1 MNFPSPEG
9 YTPILQ
15 QYLEQRSKTGDAI
28 LFFRLGDFYECFFS
42 DAELIA
48 KELEITLTSKGDS
61 AHPGGKVPMAGIPVK
76 SAENYISR
84 LLKNGFKVAVCEQMG
99 DATGKGPMKRE
110 LVRILT
116 PGTLVESEFLE
127 GEKANYLACIFPS
140 NTNKTLSKQESELWG
155 LALVDISTAELKITE
170 VPENQLLLELSRVN
184 PSELL
189 FATIRIKDPEGITI
203 ERHLCPTG
211 ITEKNYSANSSI
223 SSRAINHFDFEVSVN
238 KIKEKFG
245 SHSLA
250 GFGCAHFKAGLQA
263 LGGLLDYLEYTCN
276 DSLKS
281 LHSIQVYEVNDSLKI
296 DEQSTRNLEIFETL
310 RSRTK
315 KGSLLG
321 LLEEHLTT
329 KMGTRMMREWLCYPL
344 IDVNQIRKRQQNIA
358 KLIANQNI
366 LNNLKVLLSQ
376 VADLERLNIKLK
388 TEKLNPR
395 ELGWIKNTLLILPG
409 LKALLQDIASVNTS
423 EEQADIFEIRL
434 SESLIFKAKELDLAL
449 QDELPIL
456 SGESGIFRKGYS
468 EKLDQMKE
476 LVDQNEVWLT
486 NYEAQEK
493 ERTNCKFL
501 KVCFNKAAGFYIELT
516 KANKHL
522 APEDYKIKQ
531 NLTNVDRYIT
541 KELKDYESQFLL
553 AEANLKSIE
562 QELFV
567 FLRESLS
574 IYCDEI
580 SSLSKQIAKIDCF
593 VSLASLAINN
603 HYVAPVVDNSYNLSI
618 KDGRHPV
625 IENLLPKGHFVG
637 NDLWLESKSEQ
648 QVMILTGPNMSG
660 KSTFMKQVAL
670 ICLMAQIGSYV
681 PAQSAEIGI
690 ADRIFTRIGASD
702 DLSQGQSTFMVEMTE
717 TAYLLNNLTERSL
730 VLLDEIGRGT
740 STYDGVAIAWS
751 VAEYLSKKGPR
762 SIFATHYHEL
772 NGLADIY
779 PQVVNFQVSVH
790 EANNELIFL
799 HKVLPGGADKSY
811 GIEVARMAGVPK
823 EVLNRA
829 QGIMAQMNAKNPSK
843 KISSIKDCA
852 EQAKLELGL

>member
-15 QYLEQRSKTGDAI
+15 QYLEQRAKTGDAI

-84 LLKNGFKVAVCEQMG
+84 LLKAGFKVAVCEQVG

-140 NTNKTLSKQESELWG
+140 NPNKTMSKQESELWG
-155 LALVDISTAELKITE
+155 LAFVDISTAELKITE
-170 VPENQLLLELSRVN
+170 VPENQLLLELSRIN

-189 FATIRIKDPEGITI
+189 FATIRIKDPERITI
-203 ERHLCPTG
+203 ERKLCPAG
-211 ITEKNYSANSSI
+211 LSESNYSSST
-223 SSRAINHFDFEVSVN
+223 RAINHFDFNVSVD
-238 KIKEKFG
+238 KIKERFG

-281 LHSIQVYEVNDSLKI
+281 LSSIQVYEVNDSLKL
-296 DEQSTRNLEIFETL
+296 DEQSVRNLEIFETMQT
-310 RSRTK
+310 RTK

-321 LLEEHLTT
+321 LFEENLTT
-329 KMGTRMMREWLCYPL
+329 KMGTRMMREWLSYPL
-344 IDVNQIRKRQQNIA
+344 LDVSQIRKRQQYIA
-358 KLIANQNI
+358 KLIANQNL

-376 VADLERLNIKLK
+376 VTDLERLNIKLK
-388 TEKLNPR
+388 TERLNPR

-409 LKALLQDIASVNTS
+409 LKALLQDIASTPND
-423 EEQADIFEIRL
+423 EEQPDIFEIKL
-434 SESLIFKAKELDLAL
+434 SNNLIFKAKELDLAL
-449 QDELPIL
+449 QDELPIV
-456 SGESGIFRKGYS
+456 SGDSGIFRKGYS
-468 EKLDQMKE
+468 EKLDQMKD

-486 NYEAQEK
+486 NYEAKEK

-562 QELFV
+562 QELFI

-574 IYCDEI
+574 IYCEEI
-580 SSLSKQIAKIDCF
+580 HALSKQIAKIDCF
-593 VSLASLAINN
+593 VSLASLAINHN
-603 HYVAPVVDNSYNLSI
+603 YVAPNVDNSYNLSI

-637 NDLWLESKSEQ
+637 NDLWLESRSEQ
-648 QVMILTGPNMSG
+648 QVIILTGPNMSG
-660 KSTFMKQVAL
+660 KSTFMKQIAIL
-670 ICLMAQIGSYV
+670 CLMAQIGSYV
-681 PAQSAEIGI
+681 PAQSAQIGI
-690 ADRIFTRIGASD
+690 VDRIFTRIGASD

-751 VAEYLSKKGPR
+751 VAEYLAKSGPR
-762 SIFATHYHEL
+762 SIFATHYHEM

-779 PQVVNFQVSVH
+779 SQVVNYQVSVH
-790 EANNELIFL
+790 ESTNELIFL

-811 GIEVARMAGVPK
+811 GIEVARMAGIPK

-829 QGIMAQMNAKNPSK
+829 QGIMAQMNAKNSTRK
-843 KISSIKDCA
+843 TTSIKDCA
-852 EQAKLELGL
+852 EQAKLELGI